1 MKAKLV
7 KRMVV
12 LLSASLLTVSVCGCG
27 NTSAGTR
34 NTTMQVQES
43 ESQGEADASEQ
54 GLENLQIQSPEGD
67 LTSSSSQA
75 AGNVEMVENESVDVL
90 DFIRSKYATSSLPE
104 DYNQPLYDL
113 PHDHVFEFECS
124 EEAGYIAYDA
134 FKVYDNSD
142 YENVGGMVYNR
153 NVYEDGKIKVVPDG
167 ALYLNENGSSNTN
180 DGTWGSLNQLYLVQY
195 IDLTTGEKLEKPLV
209 TPFTVEHE
217 VQAPM
222 IQQGVDEK
230 NSYVI
235 SWEPVE
241 GAVEYRIYEHFGN
254 VGYKLECT
262 TSETAVSVEE
272 FESQKRTEEY
282 LDLLRKDL
290 EESGYNTSL
299 REEGIAYMN
308 KGVKF
313 DDEMEDGYF
322 VVVAVDSEGK
332 QSGISNIVDVRD
344 IAGQLPYTI
353 ADTVV
358 EVDITD
364 VNDIPAYVNVEMV
377 DGSIQQMIIDFH
389 GAKTYTYEDDQLK
402 MSIQAGVANTLFNDF
417 LISIHGM
424 KYEDVMADI
433 SVVVEREDEL
443 LSRVGGG
450 ETPKVT
456 RVNVTTEETEEKIEE
471 SKKSEVPTTGTPEVE
486 PTEAPEVEPTEAPTE
501 EPTEEP
507 TAEPTE
513 APTAEPTEAP
523 TAEPTEEPTAEPT
536 EEPTAEPT
544 EEPTAEP
551 TEEPTKEPTAE
562 PTEEPTAEPTEA
574 PTAEPTK
581 APVAV
586 EVDEE
591 ASKYVQLFQDVS
603 GNVQTGIQMLGAEKV
618 ESVLYAS
625 NDMGAWMAMC
635 LMTQS
640 EVIPVPIEIFPDAAN
655 IDYVYAVLTEA
666 FRQNPTAGMINN
678 FGYSPDY
685 QAIIIEYTE
694 DRAVR
699 LEKTQKELQ
708 AAYDIANQITDSGMT
723 DYEKVF
729 ALNEYFRINASYDF
743 DSTSTEIEDNST
755 LSEQFID
762 AHTPY
767 GIICLNY
774 GVCESYSEAFALTA
788 RMAGLEAMCDFGTLH
803 GGAHEWNRV
812 KVDDS
817 WCILDV
823 TNNDIDY
830 FTNGLLNVSE
840 EQVEGILVSNNGAYL
855 DYQNYAA
862 KDETKEYYYMD
873 GRAFEQ
879 LDDVA
884 EEIAK
889 QLESSDIA
897 VVRVSPDVTKE
908 ELGDVLQE
916 LVYEHGVKYSKAGEN
931 FHLFCVIE

>member
-1 MKAKLV
+1 MKAKMV

-27 NTSAGTR
+27 NTNAGTR
-34 NTTMQVQES
+34 NTTVMES
-43 ESQGEADASEQ
+43 ESQNASQGEENPLEQ
-54 GLENLQIQSPEGD
+54 EIENLQTQAPDGSITISA
-67 LTSSSSQA
+67 SQ
-75 AGNVEMVENESVDVL
+75 GQDSIEMDVNDSADFL
-90 DFIRSKYATSSLPE
+90 DHIRSKYATSSLPE
-104 DYNQPLYDL
+104 EYNQPLYDL

-142 YENVGGMVYNR
+142 YENVGGMVYNK
-153 NVYEDGKIKVVPDG
+153 NIYEDGKIKIVPDG
-167 ALYLNENGSSNTN
+167 ALFLNENGSSNVN

-217 VQAPM
+217 MQAPI

-230 NSYVI
+230 NSYVL

-254 VGYKLECT
+254 EGYKLECK
-262 TSETAVSVEE
+262 TSEATVSVEE

-282 LDLLRKDL
+282 LDLLMKDL
-290 EESGYNTSL
+290 EEAGYDTSL

-308 KGVKF
+308 KAVKY

-322 VVVAVDSEGK
+322 VVVAVDSEGN

-389 GAKTYTYEDDQLK
+389 GAKTYTYEDDELK
-402 MSIQAGVANTLFNDF
+402 MSIQASVANTLFNDF
-417 LISIHGM
+417 LISLHGM

-450 ETPKVT
+450 DTPKVT
-456 RVNVTTEETEEKIEE
+456 RVNVTTQETEEKIEE
-471 SKKSEVPTTGTPEVE
+471 SRKSEVPPTKVPEVE
-486 PTEAPEVEPTEAPTE
+486 PTEE
-501 EPTEEP
+501 
-507 TAEPTE
+507 
-513 APTAEPTEAP
+513 P

-551 TEEPTKEPTAE
+551 TEAPTAE
-562 PTEEPTAEPTEA
+562 PTEVPTAAPTEA
-574 PTAEPTK
+574 PTT
-581 APVAV
+581 AV
-586 EVDEE
+586 IDGE
-591 ASKYVQLFQDVS
+591 ASEQVQLFQDVAAD
-603 GNVQTGIQMLGAEKV
+603 VQTCLQMLGTEKV
-618 ESVLYAS
+618 ESVLYAT
-625 NDMGAWMAMC
+625 NDLGAWMGMC
-635 LMTQS
+635 MIAQS

-655 IDYVYAVLTEA
+655 VDYVFAVLTEA

-678 FGYSPDY
+678 FGYSPEY
-685 QAIIIEYTE
+685 QAIVIEYTE
-694 DRAVR
+694 DTAVR

-708 AAYDIANQITDSGMT
+708 AAYDIANQVTDSSMS

-788 RMAGLEAMCDFGTLH
+788 RMAGLDAVCDFGTLH

-855 DYQNYAA
+855 EHQNYAA
-862 KDETKEYYYMD
+862 EDETKEYYYMD
-873 GRAFEQ
+873 GRSFEQ

-884 EEIAK
+884 KEIAK
-889 QLESSDIA
+889 QLETSDVA

-908 ELGDVLQE
+908 ELGEVLKE
-916 LVYEHGVKYSKAGEN
+916 LVYDHGVNYTKAGEN
-931 FHLFCVIE
+931 FHLFCVIK